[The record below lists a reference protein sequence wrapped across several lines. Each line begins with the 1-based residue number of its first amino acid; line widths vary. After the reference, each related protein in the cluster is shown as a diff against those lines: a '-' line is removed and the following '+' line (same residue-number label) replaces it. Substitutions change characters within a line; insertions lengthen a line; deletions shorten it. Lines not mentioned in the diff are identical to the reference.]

1 MPRAVKDELETLMRS
16 KVARADRAYGGYTP
30 SATYRVK
37 LRNGRRV
44 FLKGTYPLPSGS
56 LVEWKLEREEHV
68 YQECERFMRPWA
80 PRYYGGVRTEG
91 WHFVV
96 LEDLGPDT
104 MPPWTAAKT
113 VACARSYA
121 RFHRGTHGT
130 PLPGWLPRTE
140 HHEFAGFWD
149 KLASGD
155 LARTAS
161 LAGRRAADAEEWL
174 DVALPVLREQSAMLL
189 KLRPPFVF
197 MHFDTRSDNVRLQ
210 GRLLRIFDWNFAAVG
225 PHEFEVAAFAQAVT
239 MEGGPSPERVVAEY
253 QRVLPLRSVALDA
266 SIAAIAGYFADRAWR
281 PAQLGLPRVRQ
292 VQRRQLKATLAWAAR
307 RFDLPEPRWLEAVKD

>member
-1 MPRAVKDELETLMRS
+1 
-16 KVARADRAYGGYTP
+16 
-30 SATYRVK
+30 
-37 LRNGRRV
+37 
-44 FLKGTYPLPSGS
+44 
-56 LVEWKLEREEHV
+56 
-68 YQECERFMRPWA
+68 
-80 PRYYGGVRTEG
+80 
-91 WHFVV
+91 
-96 LEDLGPDT
+96 
-104 MPPWTAAKT
+104 
-113 VACARSYA
+113 
-121 RFHRGTHGT
+121 
-130 PLPGWLPRTE
+130 
-140 HHEFAGFWD
+140 
-149 KLASGD
+149 
-155 LARTAS
+155 
-161 LAGRRAADAEEWL
+161 
-174 DVALPVLREQSAMLL
+174 
-189 KLRPPFVF
+189 